1 MYISNVL
8 DIVLVY
14 VGMPSVLAEFLLLT
28 RNKTTNFKESLISSL
43 ALIHNYIN
51 NSYFVYYREEAN
63 VIYIIY
69 KKTVMMRV
77 DPRKTTPQPTR
88 FNTNK
93 YISSFPLINNDKRTR
108 NMKQKSRDRKDVTY
122 VS

>member
-1 MYISNVL
+1 
-8 DIVLVY
+8 
-14 VGMPSVLAEFLLLT
+14 MPSVLAEFLLLT

-51 NSYFVYYREEAN
+51 NSYFVYYREKEAN

-77 DPRKTTPQPTR
+77 DENEPPNKRDVLIQINITT
-88 FNTNK
+88 
-93 YISSFPLINNDKRTR
+93 YII
-108 NMKQKSRDRKDVTY
+108 
-122 VS
+122 VSAN